1 MWNISVNCDLGL
13 KLRAACQWR
22 VHGGK
27 SNNAGI
33 CYRVND
39 FPPPA
44 VCSTLEEV
52 VLKESYR
59 ETAIMRYDA
68 NTAPDPVAW
77 IELDEQERIDLAIA
91 YHRRC
96 RLPMGQ
102 DPKLHGMVHAIV
114 ENQVALG
121 DVTVVPATLA
131 RLIREGLGRHDAVHA
146 IGSVLIGIIF
156 DVAMEKVG
164 ADVDINAQYGRELAE
179 LTAASWRAQAE

>member
-1 MWNISVNCDLGL
+1 MPHL
-13 KLRAACQWR
+13 AAVKFQ
-22 VHGGK
+22 VEGF
-27 SNNAGI
+27 N
-33 CYRVND
+33 
-39 FPPPA
+39 
-44 VCSTLEEV
+44 
-52 VLKESYR
+52 R

-77 IELDEQERIDLAIA
+77 LELDEQERIDLAIA
-91 YHRRC
+91 YHRRR

-102 DPKLHGMVHAIV
+102 DPKLHGTVHAIV

-131 RLIREGLGRHDAVHA
+131 RLMREGLGRHDAVHA

-156 DVAMEKVG
+156 DLSQKKVG